1 MALFNFHA
9 IDAKGK
15 NKKGKIDAAN
25 LKAAKQN
32 LQSQGLMIT
41 DLKVS
46 HSTNS
51 SKNKGNKSVYNGKVS
66 SKVIASFTR
75 QFAMLQKASVPYDRA
90 LEILIQETKD
100 PEFLHVLSEVK
111 SKVVEGSPF
120 ATAIEPFPELFPNM
134 YVAMVKAGETGGMLP
149 KVMEKLGAF
158 LEATEEL
165 KGKLQNA
172 LIYPIVM
179 SFVGLGIVG
188 FMLTFILP
196 KITPIFTQFDLQLPL
211 PTRIVIGLS
220 SFVSASWWLLA
231 LIFGGGFF
239 LFRAYKKTPSG
250 ALKIN
255 QISLKMP
262 VLGGLLAKVYHFRFA
277 QTLSVLLASGVA
289 VKPALDIVAKVTG
302 SPVFELAFEQVQQ
315 DVTKKGLDLS
325 QALKKT
331 ELFPASLVQM
341 IRIGEEGGLLEDM
354 LDQISTSLEKEVAQ
368 TVQGAVALLEPILIV
383 TMAIA
388 VGFIA
393 ISVMLPM
400 FELNQ
405 MI

>member
-1 MALFNFHA
+1 MALFNYQA
-9 IDAKGK
+9 IDATGK

-25 LKAAKQN
+25 LKAAKQA
-32 LQSQGLMIT
+32 LQAQGLMIT
-41 DLKVS
+41 DLKAS
-46 HSTNS
+46 F
-51 SKNKGNKSVYNGKVS
+51 SKNNKKNNTTKSPYKGKVS

-75 QFAMLQKASVPYDRA
+75 QFSVLQKASVPYDRT

-100 PEFLHVLSEVK
+100 PEFLHVLSEIK
-111 SKVVEGSPF
+111 SKIVEGSPF
-120 ATAIEPFPELFPNM
+120 ATAIEGFPELFPKM
-134 YVAMVKAGETGGMLP
+134 YVAMVKAGESGGMLP
-149 KVMEKLGAF
+149 QVMEKLGAF
-158 LEATEEL
+158 LEASQEL

-196 KITPIFTQFDLQLPL
+196 KITPIFAQFDLQLPL
-211 PTRIVIGLS
+211 PTRIVMALS
-220 SFVSASWWLLA
+220 DIVSSSWWVLA
-231 LIFGGGFF
+231 ILGAAGYF
-239 LFRAYKKTPSG
+239 LFQVYKKTPAG

-255 QISLKMP
+255 QLAIKTP
-262 VLGGLLAKVYHFRFA
+262 VLGGLLLKVYHFRFA
-277 QTLSVLLASGVA
+277 QTMGVLLSSGVA
-289 VKPALDIVAKVTG
+289 VKPALDIVSKVTG
-302 SPVFELAFEQVQQ
+302 SPVFELAFEQVQL

-354 LDQISTSLEKEVAQ
+354 LEQISVGLEKDVAQ
-368 TVQGAVALLEPILIV
+368 TVQSAVALLEPVLIV
-383 TMAIA
+383 TMAVA

-405 MI
+405 ML